1 MEKAPTLRLKSLP
14 TENDETL
21 RIMGMIH
28 ESCDRL
34 NAYVMDFFETMA
46 ILNENLKNAKKKK
59 DRAKQ
64 KEIEESIAE
73 VERRISEV
81 TESMQGIVKD
91 MPELVELVEAEK

>member
-1 MEKAPTLRLKSLP
+1 MKTPELRIKAIH

-21 RIMGMIH
+21 RILGMIH

-34 NAYVMDFFETMA
+34 NAYVMDFFETRA
-46 ILNENLKNAKKKK
+46 ILNENLKNAKENK
-59 DRAKQ
+59 DRARV
-64 KEIEESIAE
+64 KETEESIGE

-81 TESMQGIVKD
+81 TESMQGIVQD